1 MVGGG
6 GYSGH
11 EHKSS
16 GTAGLS
22 ERRDVCLF
30 IEKLVNEEEEI
41 VALAFIFQN
50 CWNQRIE
57 KRGNLLN
64 SRVDQL

>member
-41 VALAFIFQN
+41 VALVLED
-50 CWNQRIE
+50 RK
-57 KRGNLLN
+57 KRK
-64 SRVDQL
+64 SFEQQS

>member
-16 GTAGLS
+16 GTAGLL
-22 ERRDVCLF
+22 ERSDVCLF

-50 CWNQRIE
+50 CWY
-57 KRGNLLN
+57 
-64 SRVDQL
+64 